1 MNERSKL
8 LLEMV
13 LSHDNLTQQQ
23 AAIFLGVSER
33 TIRKN
38 LDEIDKFL
46 MSNNLKPIEKK
57 TKTLL
62 KLNGKDVNSIRNLL
76 DSNFKNTDYMLNPQ
90 NRQNMIFYLIM
101 IGKSRITIEYI
112 EDFCQMS
119 RSTVNS
125 DIKNLKELL
134 GRKHIFL
141 RFNKNE
147 GFF

>member
-38 LDEIDKFL
+38 LDEIDEFL

-57 TKTLL
+57 PKP
-62 KLNGKDVNSIRNLL
+62 
-76 DSNFKNTDYMLNPQ
+76 Y
-90 NRQNMIFYLIM
+90 
-101 IGKSRITIEYI
+101 
-112 EDFCQMS
+112 
-119 RSTVNS
+119 
-125 DIKNLKELL
+125 
-134 GRKHIFL
+134 
-141 RFNKNE
+141 
-147 GFF
+147 